1 MNENVGSSIIK
12 PELKKEFKNLYKE
25 FINNYINTPKGKKH
39 LNVCAKSRAEAINNY
54 RHIKELNSKGEDI
67 TELVL
72 LKLLPHWGTKNNKE
86 RGAWIHVAPAI
97 TKDLKQ
103 WFEGAKWATKDDWPE
118 IARAIYNFVGNCI
131 KNHSN

>member
-1 MNENVGSSIIK
+1 
-12 PELKKEFKNLYKE
+12 
-25 FINNYINTPKGKKH
+25 
-39 LNVCAKSRAEAINNY
+39 
-54 RHIKELNSKGEDI
+54 LNSKGEDI

-86 RGAWIHVAPAI
+86 RGAWIHIAPAI

-118 IARAIYNFVGNCI
+118 IARAIYNFVDNCI
-131 KNHSN
+131 KNPSNLIHECESFVSNPITKGMQAGFLSPILNSLDPEHFILINSKPALLIN